1 MPRKARALG
10 VSMEELVE
18 ARGERINYHG
28 YQRIAIW

>member
-18 ARGERINYHG
+18 ARGERLNKSTITVTN
-28 YQRIAIW
+28 A